1 MKTEYKLVKIK
12 DLDIYISDGNYS
24 SKYPRSE
31 EFVKDGVP
39 FIRANNIVNKTII
52 AEDMYFITMD
62 KHEKLQK
69 GHLKVNDILITT
81 RGNLGN
87 IAIVTKDYDNANIN
101 AQIVLLRVKNEQI
114 IPNYLKWCF
123 ETWEVKHQIQQL
135 STGTALKQLPVSKLS
150 QIKIPLPPIASQ
162 RRIADILDKA
172 DEIIRK
178 RKEAIALTEQ
188 LQKSIFL
195 DIFGDPVTNPK
206 GWEKVTL
213 GNLLAEELQNGAY
226 FEKNYYTNDL
236 TGVEMIHMSDA
247 FYGTVTRGNL
257 KRVLVS
263 DAEVKKYQLNSDDI
277 LIARRSLNYEGA
289 AKPCLIEDC
298 CNPLIFESSLIRV
311 RVKKNIINPIYLFS
325 YMMQPRAREKY
336 IYPYVTRST
345 ISGIN
350 QAGLKKI
357 TIVVPPIALQNRF
370 KEICNQ
376 IKKNSLKLEL
386 HLQESENL
394 FNSLLQKAFKG
405 EL

>member
-1 MKTEYKLVKIK
+1 
-12 DLDIYISDGNYS
+12 
-24 SKYPRSE
+24 
-31 EFVKDGVP
+31 
-39 FIRANNIVNKTII
+39 
-52 AEDMYFITMD
+52 
-62 KHEKLQK
+62 
-69 GHLKVNDILITT
+69 
-81 RGNLGN
+81 
-87 IAIVTKDYDNANIN
+87 
-101 AQIVLLRVKNEQI
+101 
-114 IPNYLKWCF
+114 
-123 ETWEVKHQIQQL
+123 
-135 STGTALKQLPVSKLS
+135 
-150 QIKIPLPPIASQ
+150 
-162 RRIADILDKA
+162 LDKA
-172 DEIIRK
+172 DEIVRK

-195 DIFGDPVTNPK
+195 DMFGDPVINPK

>member
-1 MKTEYKLVKIK
+1 MKIK
-12 DLDIYISDGNYS
+12 LKEVTGKTGIVVDGDWVESKDQDINGDVRLIQLADIGEGKFLD
-24 SKYPRSE
+24 RSARFLTKE
-31 EFVKDGVP
+31 TAKNLNCTYL
-39 FIRANNIVNKTII
+39 R
-52 AEDMYFITMD
+52 
-62 KHEKLQK
+62 K
-69 GHLKVNDILITT
+69 GDILIARMPDPIGRACIFPNIIQPCVTVVDVCVVRVDPDFVDNRWLMWILNSPHFRFQLTPFLSGTT
-81 RGNLGN
+81 RQRISRKNLES
-87 IAIVTKDYDNANIN
+87 
-101 AQIVLLRVKNEQI
+101 LE
-114 IPNYLKWCF
+114 
-123 ETWEVKHQIQQL
+123 
-135 STGTALKQLPVSKLS
+135 
-150 QIKIPLPPIASQ
+150 IPLPPIASQ

-195 DIFGDPVTNPK
+195 DMFGDPVTNPK

-226 FEKNYYTNDL
+226 FEKDYYTNDL